1 MRLPNDV
8 HKAAI
13 ALGLSAMVAAC
24 AGGTARQ
31 DLASADGIEGV
42 RATAGPEADYP
53 QVLGE
58 AFSVDGQIYTPEDT
72 YSYDAVGY
80 ASFDGE
86 GGSGISVAHKT
97 LPLPSY
103 VELTSL
109 ETGRTVLARVERR
122 GPMTSQ
128 RLVALSAGASAE
140 LGVANG
146 APVRVRRVNPQEF
159 ERAQLRS
166 GGAVPA
172 RLDTPEP
179 LLAVL
184 RKKLPATGAA
194 SLAGSTSPRVGS
206 MADAQVD
213 VPAST
218 AAQPSADPQ
227 HVIKAQP
234 AQAAAPKTFD
244 TVFES
249 QREPNRAYPLP
260 PLALAKAPA
269 KAGQPT
275 PVTTPVLV
283 APTPE
288 VQRFTL
294 SGTQTS
300 KPAQPEKL
308 LGATRPV
315 PDASA
320 PDRRAVEGAFVVQAA
335 AFSSKA
341 SAERLAG
348 SLDGG
353 FVMQSGKYFR
363 VRTGPYATRGQA
375 EAALAKVRAAG
386 YSDARVFSAG

>member
-1 MRLPNDV
+1 
-8 HKAAI
+8 
-13 ALGLSAMVAAC
+13 MVAAC
-24 AGGTARQ
+24 GGGMAKQ
-31 DLASADGIEGV
+31 DLASADGIE
-42 RATAGPEADYP
+42 RTHAMAGPEADYP

-58 AFSVDGQIYTPEDT
+58 AFSVDGQTYTPEDT

-80 ASFDGE
+80 ASIDREGE
-86 GGSGISVAHKT
+86 SGISVAHKT

-140 LGVANG
+140 LGIADG

-159 ERAQLRS
+159 ERAQLRA
-166 GGAVPA
+166 GGVVPA

-184 RKKLPATGAA
+184 RKKLPMKGAA
-194 SLAGSTSPRVGS
+194 SLAVQSAPPVSS
-206 MADAQVD
+206 LAKAEIK

-218 AAQPSADPQ
+218 AVRPTANPEKVATTQPIPL
-227 HVIKAQP
+227 V
-234 AQAAAPKTFD
+234 APKTIDAAFG
-244 TVFES
+244 T
-249 QREPNRAYPLP
+249 QRKPNRTYPLP
-260 PLALAKAPA
+260 PLAQANPVPT
-269 KAGQPT
+269 GVQPT
-275 PVTTPVLV
+275 PATKPVVV
-283 APTPE
+283 ASTPE
-288 VQRFTL
+288 MQRFSL
-294 SGTQTS
+294 PGTQTT
-300 KPAQPEKL
+300 KPAEPEKSL
-308 LGATRPV
+308 TANRPMPAASV
-315 PDASA
+315 PKRS
-320 PDRRAVEGAFVVQAA
+320 AVEGAFVVQAA

-341 SAERLAG
+341 NAERLADR
-348 SLDGG
+348 LDGG